1 MSGTATLSSKSQITI
16 PVWARR
22 HLGLEPGARVRL
34 RLEGDRLVLE
44 PIHRALRQLE
54 GSLRDVYGDA
64 DVYLADLRED
74 RLP

>member
-1 MSGTATLSSKSQITI
+1 VSGTATLSSKSQITI

-44 PIHRALRQLE
+44 PIPVALRQLE
-54 GSLRDVYGDA
+54 GSLRGVYGDP
-64 DVYLADLRED
+64 DEYVEDLRED